1 MGEELNMEM
10 IEKYIYAVTH
20 RLPLSQRADIAMELR
35 GLIEDMLAQRTN
47 GGPVAQEDVESVLLE
62 LGHPKDL
69 AEKYCGSKRYLIGPE
84 FFHPYI
90 SILKIVFFALLV
102 AMSVVFIIE
111 SLIEPRSVVEHILGY
126 VTSVVS
132 ASMQAFA
139 WITVGFAIAQYKG
152 VAPKAGIAEESEN
165 WSPSDLPPV
174 PDQKKRIKRGEA
186 ITGIVF
192 SILFLVFLYSS
203 NHVFG
208 VMMFDDGDL
217 VDVIPFLNNERI
229 EQFIHIIYVITVIGI
244 LKEVLKLIIG
254 KWTKKLAL
262 YNLILNAI
270 TLILVAFLF
279 KDQAIWN
286 PDFMQELNQVSKDDL
301 NPDTYELIKTIWEQS
316 KTWVVIGFT
325 VVLIID
331 TVSGF
336 YKAYLK

>member
-1 MGEELNMEM
+1 MEM
-10 IEKYIYAVTH
+10 IDKYIYAVTH
-20 RLPLSQRADIAMELR
+20 RLPQSQRADIAQELR
-35 GLIEDMLAQRTN
+35 GLIEDMLVERTN
-47 GGPVAQEDVESVLLE
+47 GHPVDQEDVESVLIE

-69 AEKYCGSKRYLIGPE
+69 ADKYRGSKRYLIGPE
-84 FFHPYI
+84 LFHSYL
-90 SILKIVFFALLV
+90 SVLKIVFFALLV

-111 SLIEPRSVVEHILGY
+111 SIIEPRSVIEHLFGY
-126 VTSVVS
+126 VTSVIS
-132 ASMQAFA
+132 ASMQAFV
-139 WITVGFAIAQYKG
+139 WVTIGFAIAQYKG
-152 VAPKAGIAEESEN
+152 VVLNVGIAEKSDK

-192 SILFLVFLYSS
+192 SILFLVFLHSS

-208 VMMFDDGDL
+208 VMMFEDGEL
-217 VDVIPFLNNERI
+217 VDVIPFLNSVRI
-229 EQFIHIIYVITVIGI
+229 EQFINIIYVIAVIGI
-244 LKEVLKLIIG
+244 VKEGLKLIIG
-254 KWTKKLAL
+254 KWTKKLAV

-270 TLILVAFLF
+270 TLILFSFLF

-286 PDFMQELNQVSKDDL
+286 PDFMQQLNQVSKADL
-301 NPDTYELIKTIWEQS
+301 NQDTYELIKMIWLQS

-325 VVLIID
+325 IVLIID